1 MATRVFVYGTL
12 MRDECNHHWMRG
24 ARFLGVARSAPR
36 FSLWSLNTYPVLCL
50 EGRHRIYGE
59 VYRVS
64 QQKLRQLDLL
74 EECPR
79 YYRRARLATRFGMA
93 WFYYQP
99 EPPAGS
105 RPLLVG
111 NWHHRRFR
119 PLRRDGFDSV
129 SAHQGC
135 LDLA

>member
-12 MRDECNHHWMRG
+12 MRGESNHHWMRG
-24 ARFLGVARSAPR
+24 TRLLGAARSAPR

-50 EGRHRIYGE
+50 GGRHRIYGE
-59 VYRVS
+59 VYRLS
-64 QQKLRQLDLL
+64 PEKLRQLDLL

-79 YYRRARLATRFGMA
+79 YYRRARLPTRFGIA

-99 EPPAGS
+99 EPPVGS
-105 RPLLVG
+105 WPLLAG
-111 NWHHRRFR
+111 NWRRRSSR
-119 PLRRDGFDSV
+119 PLRRHGFDSV